1 MKSDPVKTFV
11 FEFER
16 FPFMTLGEALK
27 ITSKEL
33 KNSGIVEYSR
43 EARHLVCHVFKI
55 DTIKLIGNESLNADV
70 GGVKKLSKMVKRRL
84 NGEPVSRIIEEIEFY
99 GLPFKLCE
107 NTLVPR
113 SDTGTLIDAVL
124 ADFQSKTNGCFR
136 VLDIGTGTG
145 AIIISILYN
154 MPRSIGT
161 ATDIDSKALKMARF
175 NATKIGIVDRLKFVK
190 TNWCSDVQDKY
201 DIIVSNPPYIKSAAI
216 PKLAIEVKG
225 YDPLIALDGGIDG
238 LDAYRNI
245 FTQCSQNIANNGRLY
260 LEIGHDQCETVVE
273 LAKQAKWKFVR
284 LIKDLGA
291 NDRALVFEF

>member
-1 MKSDPVKTFV
+1 MKSHQAKAFV
-11 FEFER
+11 SELER
-16 FPFMTLGEALK
+16 NPPKTLGEALK

-33 KNSGIVEYSR
+33 KNSGIVEYFQ

-55 DTIKLIGNESLNADV
+55 DTVNLIAGETHSADIV
-70 GGVKKLSKMVKRRL
+70 GIKKLSKVLERRL
-84 NGEPVSRIIEEIEFY
+84 NGEPVSRITGEIEFY

-124 ADFQSKTNGCFR
+124 ADFQSNNKDCFR

-154 MPRSIGT
+154 MPMSVGM
-161 ATDIDSKALKMARF
+161 ATDIDSKALEMARL
-175 NATKIGIVDRLKFVK
+175 NAAEIGVVERLKFMK
-190 TNWCSDVQDKY
+190 TNWCSDVEGKF
-201 DIIVSNPPYIKSAAI
+201 DIIVSNPPYIRTATI
-216 PKLAIEVKG
+216 PTLAIEVKG
-225 YDPLIALDGGIDG
+225 FDPLIALDGGIDG
-238 LDAYRNI
+238 LDAYRII
-245 FTQCSQNIANNGRLY
+245 FTQCSQNIAKNGRLY
-260 LEIGHDQCETVVE
+260 LEIGYDQCETVVE

-291 NDRALVFEF
+291 NDRILVFEL